1 MSDRA
6 RKHKRDKRDM
16 SGNSTSRLAR
26 GRWMCAK
33 GSKCEKKRSCRFVG
47 FRVWGLG
54 AAGVTV
60 VVWGLGLKNYRF
72 QRLGVESCRC
82 GRAVCD
88 PWLSTSFSLCP
99 LPPPLPLSVS
109 LSPSLYLS
117 LFSFSSSSSTSPPF
131 CSFFPPPP
139 HSRPR
144 GCTGSANA
152 RREIC
157 QRTRNQET

>member
-109 LSPSLYLS
+109 LSIPPILLLFPAPASLTTTRMHRKCKCS
-117 LFSFSSSSSTSPPF
+117 RRDMPTHSKSRNVRWPCRSWSS
-131 CSFFPPPP
+131 
-139 HSRPR
+139 R
-144 GCTGSANA
+144 
-152 RREIC
+152 
-157 QRTRNQET
+157 